1 MNSDPNQRPTRP
13 VQPPFR
19 PTAAARSGSTEDW
32 RMALL
37 RRLQNPFALVAQG
50 FVLGGILFF
59 ATHPASLQA
68 RASDAASAS
77 LAAEARR

>member
-1 MNSDPNQRPTRP
+1 MNKDPQQRPAKP

-19 PTAAARSGSTEDW
+19 LTAAAVSRRTEDW

-37 RRLQNPFALVAQG
+37 RKLQNPFALVAQG

-68 RASDAASAS
+68 RASDAASTS
-77 LAAEARR
+77 LAAEASR